1 MPRENKAAIQ
11 VKILILWEQEGKHQA
26 EISVTLGASE
36 IASLK
41 PVLFQLRLV

>member
-11 VKILILWEQEGKHQA
+11 VKILTLWEQEGKHQA

-36 IASLK
+36 TASPK
-41 PVLFQLRLV
+41 PVLV